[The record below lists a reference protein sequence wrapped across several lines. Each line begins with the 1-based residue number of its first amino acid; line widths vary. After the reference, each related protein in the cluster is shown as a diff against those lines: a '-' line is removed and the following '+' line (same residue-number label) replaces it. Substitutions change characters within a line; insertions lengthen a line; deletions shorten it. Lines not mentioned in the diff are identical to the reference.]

1 MSAIPKTMK
10 LYTAA
15 WQGKKSFRLMPVV
28 KDCPFKEGIF
38 DVDSRIL
45 VLISNDSK
53 ETFHML
59 PRLDDNGDPMKVKTP
74 RVSGK
79 NFKEE
84 RKALETSTEHYISE
98 RQEIEEAITDHAF
111 NAESFDWK
119 VFLVTPEIIM
129 PEKPKIELVK

>member
-38 DVDSRIL
+38 DVDAKIL
-45 VLISNDSK
+45 VMISADTK

-59 PRLDDNGDPMKVKTP
+59 PKLDENGDPMKTKTP
-74 RVSGK
+74 RMSGK
-79 NFKEE
+79 TFREE

-98 RQEIEEAITDHAF
+98 RQEIEETIMDHAF
-111 NAESFDWK
+111 NADSFDWK
-119 VFLVTPEIIM
+119 PFLLASEIIV
-129 PEKPKIELVK
+129 PEKPQIELIK